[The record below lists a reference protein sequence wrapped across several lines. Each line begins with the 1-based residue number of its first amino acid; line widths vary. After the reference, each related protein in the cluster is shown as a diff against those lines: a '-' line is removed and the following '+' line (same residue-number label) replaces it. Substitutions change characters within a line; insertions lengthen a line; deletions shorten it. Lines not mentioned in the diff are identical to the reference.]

1 MAPLAEFVPVPCGYS
16 SADSFAAVFFVI
28 VAAVGAAPDYLVT
41 AYDNRARFDAII
53 QRMFSRPRFCG
64 LYVFVVGRDVL
75 NAAAGRQIRVGNR
88 HCDNVARRYN
98 ELPMTKFDK
107 LYRDILERILKEGVR
122 EKNARTGHETIALPG
137 VHFSIDIEHDGFP
150 LLTLRKIP
158 VKMFVAEQIWFVSGS
173 RKPADFLRDFT
184 KIWDSFTNP
193 ADTVT
198 VAYGYRWRKH
208 FGRDQLGLLIK
219 LLKKEPSSRH
229 GVIVTWDPA
238 EDGLGGTKRAN
249 VPCPY
254 SFTVNIIGGRLHLH
268 NVIRSNDM
276 FLGFPSDVAGFALL
290 QCILAQKLGV
300 KTGVYSHSISNAH
313 VYDNQEEA
321 VKELL
326 QRTNNHKPIRLAL
339 PKNTFERAE
348 KKDKKLV
355 DDIVAP
361 LAAQYEPL
369 APISMQIVL

>member
-1 MAPLAEFVPVPCGYS
+1 
-16 SADSFAAVFFVI
+16 
-28 VAAVGAAPDYLVT
+28 
-41 AYDNRARFDAII
+41 
-53 QRMFSRPRFCG
+53 
-64 LYVFVVGRDVL
+64 
-75 NAAAGRQIRVGNR
+75 
-88 HCDNVARRYN
+88 
-98 ELPMTKFDK
+98 MTKFDE
-107 LYRDILERILKEGVR
+107 LYQAMLKRIMGEGVR
-122 EKNARTGHETIALPG
+122 EKNARTGHETIAIPG
-137 VHFSIDIEHDGFP
+137 MHFSIDIEKEGFP

-193 ADTVT
+193 ADVVT

-219 LLKKEPSSRH
+219 LLKEDPSSRH
-229 GVIVTWDPA
+229 AVVVTWDPSA
-238 EDGLGGTKRAN
+238 DGLGGTKRAN

-254 SFTVNIIGGRLHLH
+254 SFTINIIGGRLHMH
-268 NVIRSNDM
+268 NMVRSNDM

-300 KTGVYSHSISNAH
+300 KVGVYSHSISNAH
-313 VYDNQEEA
+313 VYDNQVEA
-321 VKELL
+321 VGELL
-326 QRTNNHKPIRLAL
+326 RRTNEHKAIHLAL

-355 DDIVAP
+355 DEIVNP
-361 LAAQYEPL
+361 IAAQYNPL